1 MPGDKIAAP
10 KPNKEQ
16 NDTSGKNHLYDPYF
30 WLLLITAIVTSI
42 AACFTGNQW
51 LTAVDSEKRQ
61 LRAYVGVEYLKIEC
75 ASCDSEKY
83 IPILPVPGTIAK
95 DFFRISVRNS
105 GVTPARKLKVTT
117 SAVTTTWPNKL
128 PDDFNFADGPNR
140 AWRRRGIQ
148 LGCCP
153 PQYVL

>member
-1 MPGDKIAAP
+1 MFLAGASRPISP
-10 KPNKEQ
+10 K
-16 NDTSGKNHLYDPYF
+16 
-30 WLLLITAIVTSI
+30 
-42 AACFTGNQW
+42 
-51 LTAVDSEKRQ
+51 

-128 PDDFNFADGPNR
+128 PDDFNFADGQKTTVP
-140 AWRRRGIQ
+140 GP
-148 LGCCP
+148 L
-153 PQYVL
+153 